1 MVTFIQTQ
9 ANISKAFDTLS
20 LNILLRKLKYYGF
33 TGTELKLLTSYL
45 INRKQYVKYK
55 SYQSYTVDITTG
67 VPQGSILGP
76 LLFSICINDL
86 IISSTKLKF
95 LMYAD
100 DTTIYFNLEDF
111 DPECVETEINNELE
125 KVNLWLKLNKL
136 SLNIKKTKL
145 MIFHR
150 KQKKIKDINISIDNV
165 QIERVNTF
173 NFLGIMLDES
183 LTWTDHTNMVANKIS
198 RVTGVLHRLKNI
210 FLKEILLTLY
220 NTLILSYINYGL
232 LVWGVK
238 SSRIDVPQKK
248 AIRLVTNS
256 SYFAHTT
263 PLFLAEGL
271 LKVSEIFKLKLLKF
285 FYKLS
290 YDLLPPYFR
299 HYRDVIDKDPPR
311 VLRRHLI
318 HQPMIKRAYAECTP
332 LYQLI
337 KLINIM
343 KTDPTDTVLCKIAEN
358 SQSYVQ
364 LSYYIKK
371 SFLNAYDPICRIENC
386 FVCKL

>member
-1 MVTFIQTQ
+1 M
-9 ANISKAFDTLS
+9 AS
-20 LNILLRKLKYYGF
+20 L
-33 TGTELKLLTSYL
+33 EPSYL

-76 LLFSICINDL
+76 LLFRICINDL

-125 KVNLWLKLNKL
+125 RVNVWLKLNKL

-150 KQKKIKDINISIDNV
+150 KQKKIKDKNISIDIV

-173 NFLGIMLDES
+173 NFLGILLDES
-183 LTWTDHTNMVANKIS
+183 LTWTDHTNIVANKIS

-210 FLKEILLTLY
+210 FPKEILLTLY

-232 LVWGVK
+232 LVC
-238 SSRIDVPQKK
+238 
-248 AIRLVTNS
+248 
-256 SYFAHTT
+256 
-263 PLFLAEGL
+263 
-271 LKVSEIFKLKLLKF
+271 
-285 FYKLS
+285 
-290 YDLLPPYFR
+290 
-299 HYRDVIDKDPPR
+299 
-311 VLRRHLI
+311 
-318 HQPMIKRAYAECTP
+318 MECET
-332 LYQLI
+332 Q
-337 KLINIM
+337 
-343 KTDPTDTVLCKIAEN
+343 
-358 SQSYVQ
+358 
-364 LSYYIKK
+364 
-371 SFLNAYDPICRIENC
+371 
-386 FVCKL
+386 

>member
-1 MVTFIQTQ
+1 
-9 ANISKAFDTLS
+9 
-20 LNILLRKLKYYGF
+20 
-33 TGTELKLLTSYL
+33 
-45 INRKQYVKYK
+45 
-55 SYQSYTVDITTG
+55 
-67 VPQGSILGP
+67 
-76 LLFSICINDL
+76 
-86 IISSTKLKF
+86 
-95 LMYAD
+95 
-100 DTTIYFNLEDF
+100 
-111 DPECVETEINNELE
+111 
-125 KVNLWLKLNKL
+125 
-136 SLNIKKTKL
+136 

-165 QIERVNTF
+165 QIERLNTF

-183 LTWTDHTNMVANKIS
+183 LTWTDYTNMVANKIS
-198 RVTGVLHRLKNI
+198 RVTGVLHRLKII
-210 FLKEILLTLY
+210 FPKEILLTLY
-220 NTLILSYINYGL
+220 NTLILSCINYEL

-248 AIRLVTNS
+248 TIRFVTNS

-290 YDLLPPYFR
+290 YDLLPSYFR
-299 HYRDVIDKDPPR
+299 RYRDVIDKDPPR

-318 HQPMIKRAYAECTP
+318 HQPLIKRAYAECTP